1 MKVDLK
7 ELATRESEQVEWK
20 EGVADPKDVVATA
33 VAFANDYSN
42 LGGGYIV
49 CGAREVKDEFGF
61 AKVEMVGL
69 TASKLKEI
77 ENTVLNL
84 CNKFVDP
91 AIVPLTDEIPTES
104 PDKRVLVFIVPAS
117 PHAHVFKTGE
127 KDIHFV
133 RIGRSTREAHNGVLR
148 ELLVKK
154 KALEPWDRRINSNAG
169 IEDIDLVVFRDAL
182 NDMRILEPNRS
193 LEDYLADTSRLSEF
207 VPPMTGKLG
216 LNLPSKPRNFALLM
230 FGKDNTRFF
239 QGAPS
244 IFSIYPGKDRSEAT
258 AERKVITGPIAIQAK
273 KLIEL
278 LNAQA
283 TTAFDKTSDVPNQQK
298 YPLRALQEAVV
309 NALVHRDYESDQP
322 VRVTVFSDRIEF
334 NSPGGLPR
342 AILPDAFKAGKASPF
357 WRNQS
362 LAYFF
367 NKLQLAQAEG
377 QGIPTIIRTMEK
389 EGCPAPV
396 FDLTPESVV
405 CILPAHPRHESL
417 RELASIE
424 SKVILGDHEEAMRRL
439 EALLENDPIN
449 YRALELFSEA
459 SSLAH
464 APQRIAAFVRRK
476 ELKPDQL
483 NTGTVILLAQTILLD
498 KSNPE
503 NKKLAEEWL
512 DYAST
517 ARLEVGEV
525 KRVALNYRKLAQDQE
540 AIALIDKFIER
551 SPGAGANAAL
561 LDIRARAK
569 IDLAK
574 KCIETAKN
582 PDTSRDLKIRA
593 WEHAR
598 AYLTSAELDLTKAL
612 ETVSNHSDREYIVKD
627 LEFLRTMKQFAA
639 KPPPRPFNQPRF
651 ESGRRRDDRRG
662 RR

>member
-1 MKVDLK
+1 MKIDLK

-20 EGVADPKDVVATA
+20 ENVADIKDVVATA

-49 CGAREVKDEFGF
+49 CGARETKDEFGF

-69 TASKLKEI
+69 TASRLKEI

-91 AIVPLTDEIPTES
+91 AIVPLIDEIPTDA

-127 KDIHFV
+127 KDIHYV
-133 RIGRSTREAHNGVLR
+133 RIGRSTREAHNGILR

-154 KALEPWDRRINSNAG
+154 NALEPWDRRINSNSAV
-169 IEDIDLVVFRDAL
+169 EDLDLVVFRDSL
-182 NDMRILEPNRS
+182 NEMRILEPNRS

-207 VPPMTGKLG
+207 VPPMTGKVG
-216 LNLPSKPRNFALLM
+216 LNIPTKPRNFALLM
-230 FGKDNTRFF
+230 FGKEPTKYFL
-239 QGAPS
+239 GAHT
-244 IFSIYPGKDRSEAT
+244 IFSIYPGKDRSEPT
-258 AERKVITGPIAIQAK
+258 AERKVIAGPLAIQARR
-273 KLIEL
+273 LIEL

-309 NALVHRDYESDQP
+309 NSLVHRDYESDQP

-342 AILPDAFKAGKASPF
+342 AILPEAFKAGKASPF

-377 QGIPTIIRTMEK
+377 QGIPTIIRMMEK

-424 SKVILGDHEEAMRRL
+424 SKVILGDHEEAIRRL
-439 EALLENDPIN
+439 EALLENDPLN
-449 YRALELFSEA
+449 YRALELYSEVC
-459 SSLAH
+459 SLAQ
-464 APQRIAAFVRRK
+464 APQRIAAFVRKK

-483 NTGTVILLAQTILLD
+483 NAGTVILIAQTILLD
-498 KSNPE
+498 KSSSE
-503 NKKLAEEWL
+503 NKKLAEAWFA
-512 DYAST
+512 YAST
-517 ARLEVGEV
+517 ARLEVGEL
-525 KRVALNYRKLAQDQE
+525 KRVAVNYRKLGQDEE

-551 SPGAGANAAL
+551 FPGAGGHSSL

-574 KCIETAKN
+574 KCIDTAKN
-582 PDTSRDLKIRA
+582 PRTPPGLKAQA
-593 WEHAR
+593 WEHTR
-598 AYLTSAELDLTKAL
+598 SYLSSAEQDLLKAL
-612 ETVSNHSDREYIVKD
+612 ETANNHLDRDYIEKD
-627 LEFLRTMKQFAA
+627 LEFLRTMQQIATRPA
-639 KPPPRPFNQPRF
+639 RRPFNQPRF
-651 ESGRRRDDRRG
+651 EPRRRGDGGRG

>member
-1 MKVDLK
+1 MKIDLK

-20 EGVADPKDVVATA
+20 ENVADIKDVVATA

-49 CGAREVKDEFGF
+49 CGAREIKDEFGF

-69 TASKLKEI
+69 TASRLKEV

-91 AIVPLTDEIPTES
+91 AIVPLIDEIATDA

-127 KDIHFV
+127 KDIHYV

-154 KALEPWDRRINSNAG
+154 NALEPWDRRINSTAG
-169 IEDIDLVVFRDAL
+169 IEDIDVVVFRDAL
-182 NDMRILEPNRS
+182 NEMRILEPNRS
-193 LEDYLADTSRLSEF
+193 LEDYLGDTFRLSEF
-207 VPPMTGKLG
+207 VPPVTGKPG
-216 LNLPSKPRNFALLM
+216 LNLPAKPRNFALLM
-230 FGKDNTRFF
+230 FGKVSTNFF
-239 QGAPS
+239 QGAHS
-244 IFSIYPGKDRSEAT
+244 IFSIYPGRDRSEPT
-258 AERKVITGPIAIQAK
+258 AERKVITGPIALQAK

-342 AILPDAFKAGKASPF
+342 AILPEAFKAGKASPF

-377 QGIPTIIRTMEK
+377 QGIPTIIRTMAK
-389 EGCPAPV
+389 EGCPAPI

-424 SKVILGDHEEAMRRL
+424 SKVILGDLDEAMNRL
-439 EALLENDPIN
+439 ESLLDVDPHN

-459 SSLAH
+459 CNLAQV
-464 APQRIAAFVRRK
+464 PQRLAALIRK
-476 ELKPDQL
+476 KQLTPSQL
-483 NTGTVILLAQTILLD
+483 NSGTVILLAQTVLLD
-498 KSNPE
+498 KNSLE
-503 NKKLAEEWL
+503 NRKLAEEWL

-525 KRVALNYRKLAQDQE
+525 QRVALNYRKLGQDQE
-540 AIALIDKFIER
+540 AIALIDKFVER
-551 SPGAGANAAL
+551 LPGAGTNASL

-582 PDTSRDLKIRA
+582 PRTSRDLKIRA
-593 WEHAR
+593 WENTR
-598 AYLTSAELDLTKAL
+598 SYLATAETDLMKAL
-612 ETVSNHSDREYIVKD
+612 ETVSNQNDREYILKD
-627 LEFLRTMKQFAA
+627 LEFLRTMKQFAT
-639 KPPPRPFNQPRF
+639 KPLPRPFNQPRF
-651 ESGRRRDDRRG
+651 ESRRRDDGRSG